1 MANNCYAQHDCD
13 GGNKDP
19 NPNPPHH
26 QDPLDDT
33 STSGGISADPNE
45 IIGPAGYD
53 SIRWV
58 SINDVLNYTILF
70 ENDPEFASANA
81 QKVDVRFSFDDKA
94 WMRGFGLGSYG
105 FANYSWNIDKSP
117 AAYQNRLDLRD
128 SMKIYVDLNAGVD
141 VVKKQAF
148 WTFSSID
155 PETGLHPWQVD
166 RGMLPVNDSTHVGE
180 GYVRFSLKPYEGL
193 NTGDTISIAANI
205 VFDQNDTIP
214 TNRWKNV
221 IDAGMPTSKVKGK
234 VDSKNK
240 NLYHLTLTASDDKG
254 GSGLKKVTMFL
265 ANNFGIYEEYAVCP
279 IDTVIDFEAE
289 PGRQYK
295 FYSLAEDNVGNR
307 EPLKEV
313 PDFFININ
321 AAPSDI
327 ALSDS
332 IFQDDISP
340 EGFIGELSSKDVD
353 GSTFTYALAEG
364 EGAVHNE
371 LFQIKGSQ
379 LQAKTCLSVPL
390 IRSTRCASALQTKAV
405 FRMKSLSSFI

>member
-1 MANNCYAQHDCD
+1 MY
-13 GGNKDP
+13 
-19 NPNPPHH
+19 
-26 QDPLDDT
+26 
-33 STSGGISADPNE
+33 
-45 IIGPAGYD
+45 
-53 SIRWV
+53 
-58 SINDVLNYTILF
+58 
-70 ENDPEFASANA
+70 
-81 QKVDVRFSFDDKA
+81 
-94 WMRGFGLGSYG
+94 
-105 FANYSWNIDKSP
+105 
-117 AAYQNRLDLRD
+117 
-128 SMKIYVDLNAGVD
+128 
-141 VVKKQAF
+141 
-148 WTFSSID
+148 
-155 PETGLHPWQVD
+155 
-166 RGMLPVNDSTHVGE
+166 
-180 GYVRFSLKPYEGL
+180 
-193 NTGDTISIAANI
+193 
-205 VFDQNDTIP
+205 
-214 TNRWKNV
+214 
-221 IDAGMPTSKVKGK
+221 
-234 VDSKNK
+234 
-240 NLYHLTLTASDDKG
+240 
-254 GSGLKKVTMFL
+254 L

-279 IDTVIDFEAE
+279 VDTVIDFEAE

-313 PDFFININ
+313 PDLFININ